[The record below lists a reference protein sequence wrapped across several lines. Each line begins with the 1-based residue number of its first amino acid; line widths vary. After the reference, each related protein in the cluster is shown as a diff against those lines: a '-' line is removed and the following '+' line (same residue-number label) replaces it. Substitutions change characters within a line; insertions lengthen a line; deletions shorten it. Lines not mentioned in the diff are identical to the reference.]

1 MLKLKSASAVP
12 PYFTGN
18 KPVPENEG
26 ALLLSEELALRSAR
40 CLTAG
45 GPTGRNGSAGRPV
58 ALARF
63 VPVRIRQHSL

>member
-1 MLKLKSASAVP
+1 M
-12 PYFTGN
+12 
-18 KPVPENEG
+18 PENEG